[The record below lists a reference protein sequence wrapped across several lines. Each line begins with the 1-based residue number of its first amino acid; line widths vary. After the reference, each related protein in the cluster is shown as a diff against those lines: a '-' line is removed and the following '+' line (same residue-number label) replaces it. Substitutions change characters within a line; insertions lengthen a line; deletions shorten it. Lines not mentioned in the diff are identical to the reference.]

1 MPFCEKYFYSTSGSG
16 VLRQVS
22 IIQQESK
29 KLNSSFM
36 RLIVT
41 FFLCLS
47 FSSLSYCQNAYP
59 NKPLRLVVD
68 SVPGGT
74 TDLLARIASDGLS
87 QQFGMAVVV
96 DNKAGATGN
105 LAMDYVMKS
114 LPDGYTLLICANGNL
129 LIKPFLETGSNFNPL
144 SDVLPV
150 FNTAELPHLIVIPSN
165 LNIKDMAGFI
175 SYAKA
180 NPGKIFYGSAGIGSQ
195 PHISGSQFSRLSDI
209 KSEHIPYKGMGSAMT
224 DILAGRIQFMSAAFG
239 TVRGYVKS
247 GDLKPLAVG
256 SKKRI
261 SALPDVP
268 TATEVGLPNWE
279 MSAWFGVF
287 APKGTPPEVT
297 KILNDRLQIVFDDPK
312 VKTKMM
318 EIGAEPVGGSIGSFS
333 ERIKSDYKI
342 YGQVIKES
350 GISFN

>member
-1 MPFCEKYFYSTSGSG
+1 
-16 VLRQVS
+16 
-22 IIQQESK
+22 
-29 KLNSSFM
+29 
-36 RLIVT
+36 
-41 FFLCLS
+41 
-47 FSSLSYCQNAYP
+47 
-59 NKPLRLVVD
+59 
-68 SVPGGT
+68 
-74 TDLLARIASDGLS
+74 
-87 QQFGMAVVV
+87 
-96 DNKAGATGN
+96 
-105 LAMDYVMKS
+105 
-114 LPDGYTLLICANGNL
+114 
-129 LIKPFLETGSNFNPL
+129 
-144 SDVLPV
+144 
-150 FNTAELPHLIVIPSN
+150 
-165 LNIKDMAGFI
+165 
-175 SYAKA
+175 
-180 NPGKIFYGSAGIGSQ
+180 
-195 PHISGSQFSRLSDI
+195 
-209 KSEHIPYKGMGSAMT
+209 
-224 DILAGRIQFMSAAFG
+224 MSAAFG
-239 TVRGYVKS
+239 TGRGYVKS